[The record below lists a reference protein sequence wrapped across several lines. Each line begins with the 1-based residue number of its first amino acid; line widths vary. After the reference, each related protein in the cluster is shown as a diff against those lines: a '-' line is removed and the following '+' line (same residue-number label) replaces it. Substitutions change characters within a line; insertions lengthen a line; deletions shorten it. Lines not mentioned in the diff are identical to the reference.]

1 VGKLTTSALRQ
12 ELADAL
18 NRVEYA
24 GERIVLEK
32 HGKEV
37 AALVPMEDL
46 ALLNELEDSF
56 DLDAARKALA
66 ESESVSWD
74 EVKTQLGL

>member
-1 VGKLTTSALRQ
+1 MGKLTTSALRQ

-46 ALLNELEDSF
+46 ALLNELEDRI